1 MAKRKS
7 KPRRVPLGKAIR
19 WTQEEIDEFSIVT
32 ATDIDKM
39 RAFWRRAVSSQFRDL
54 IDAQE
59 VDDTA
64 DDIANS

>member
-32 ATDIDKM
+32 ADDIDKM
-39 RAFWRRAVSSQFRDL
+39 RVMWKRYASPQMRDI
-54 IDAQE
+54 IDAIE
-59 VDDTA
+59 LDDTA
-64 DDIANS
+64 DDIANG